1 MKRYI
6 LLLLMLGCGLIARAQ
21 IIQGAT
27 VTVEN
32 AARNATTRGYK
43 GYIEAG
49 VGVNV
54 MAPSFAFEF
63 TTTHGYQFQHLYLGI
78 GTGVTSNAEY
88 NTDRFYALPIFGEA
102 RWLFNSRSEWGAY
115 AGIKIGYDIHLGEA
129 CWTTSS
135 TEYQH
140 NTYHQLKGLYL
151 SPGFGVE
158 YRHLTLSINYLIRG
172 VKERYNTKYQQNDVW
187 NHTTNDYGNSTL
199 LLRIGV
205 NF

>member
-49 VGVNV
+49 VGVNLL
-54 MAPSFAFEF
+54 MSPKFIYEF
-63 TTTHGYQFQHLYLGI
+63 TTTHGYRFEHLFLGV
-78 GTGVTSNAEY
+78 GTGVTTHLE
-88 NTDRFYALPIFGEA
+88 TGCDRLYALPFFGEA
-102 RWLFNSRSEWGAY
+102 RWLFNNDRKWKIF
-115 AGIKIGYDIHLGEA
+115 AGMKIGYDLHLGK
-129 CWTTSS
+129 
-135 TEYQH
+135 
-140 NTYHQLKGLYL
+140 YHRPINSEHWYYRLKGLYL
-151 SPGFGVE
+151 SPGCGIE
-158 YRHLTLSINYLIRG
+158 YGKLTLSLNYLIRS
-172 VKERYNTKYQQNDVW
+172 VNIDYEDRNWREIHTKS
-187 NHTTNDYGNSTL
+187 DYDNSTL